1 MKSAAKG
8 YCTGKDTEGFCT
20 IFLPPASGYK
30 NLMLLFLY
38 HFFNQINILMSPI
51 AKSIFT
57 GVAAIF
63 FITGSARAQTD
74 SINIVSTAV
83 PFLRISPDARAGG
96 MGDLA
101 IATSPDANAPFWNLA
116 KVPFAKKRSAVAV
129 NYTPWL
135 KDLGLN
141 DVYLASLAAYY
152 KLDDQQAVST
162 SLRYFSLGNIQLTDY
177 SGNVL
182 NTVKPS
188 EFSIDAGYS
197 RILNEKMSIGVALRY
212 INSRLVVG
220 DVGTGVVYKAGNA
233 VAGDVS
239 LFYHGV
245 NADGQG
251 LNWGVVLSNLGSKI
265 GYTNDSRNK
274 DYIPANLGLGV
285 SYATAI
291 NESNKITF
299 GLDINKLLVPSAPS
313 STGNYSADSAK
324 LAQFRSAS
332 VVSSWMK
339 SFSDGTN
346 QLNSLQASLGAEYS
360 YNEQFFVRAGYFY
373 ENKNRGNRKFFSL
386 GAGFNLDN
394 ININFSYL
402 VPSGSGVTRNP
413 LSNTLRFGI
422 VFNLA
427 GE

>member
-1 MKSAAKG
+1 MNPIVRKIVAG
-8 YCTGKDTEGFCT
+8 
-20 IFLPPASGYK
+20 
-30 NLMLLFLY
+30 MVLLV
-38 HFFNQINILMSPI
+38 
-51 AKSIFT
+51 
-57 GVAAIF
+57 GV
-63 FITGSARAQTD
+63 TGSAFGQAD

-116 KVPFAKKRSAVAV
+116 KVPFAKKKSAIAV

-135 KDLGLN
+135 KDLGLT
-141 DVYLASLAAYY
+141 DVYLASLAAYHQ
-152 KLDDQQAVST
+152 LDEQQAIST
-162 SLRYFSLGNIQLTDY
+162 SIRYFSLGNIQLTDY
-177 SGNVL
+177 SGNIL

-197 RILNEKMSIGVALRY
+197 RVLNEKLSIGVALRY

-239 LFYHGV
+239 LFYRG
-245 NADGQG
+245 AGEDGEG
-251 LNWGVVLSNLGSKI
+251 LNWGVVLSNLGSKV

-285 SYATAI
+285 SYTKVI
-291 NESNKITF
+291 NESNKVSF

-313 STGNYSADSAK
+313 ATGNYSVDSAK
-324 LAQFRSAS
+324 LADYRSTS

-339 SFSDGTN
+339 SFSDGSN
-346 QLNSLQASLGAEYS
+346 QLNSLQASLGAEYA
-360 YNEQFFVRAGYFY
+360 YNEQFFFRAGYFY
-373 ENKNRGNRKFFSL
+373 ENKNRGNRKFFSV
-386 GAGFNLDN
+386 GAGFSIDQMQV
-394 ININFSYL
+394 NFSYL

-422 VFNLA
+422 VFNLN
-427 GE
+427 GNE

>member
-1 MKSAAKG
+1 
-8 YCTGKDTEGFCT
+8 
-20 IFLPPASGYK
+20 
-30 NLMLLFLY
+30 
-38 HFFNQINILMSPI
+38 MSPI
-51 AKSIFT
+51 TKNIFT
-57 GVAAIF
+57 GVAALIF
-63 FITGSARAQTD
+63 LVSRSEAQTD
-74 SINIVSTAV
+74 SINIVSTSV

-152 KLDDQQAVST
+152 KLDDQQAIST

-177 SGNVL
+177 SGNIL

-239 LFYHGV
+239 LFYHGM
-245 NADGQG
+245 NAEGTG

-274 DYIPANLGLGV
+274 DYIPANFGVGV
-285 SYATAI
+285 SYGTAI

-299 GLDINKLLVPSAPS
+299 GLDINKLLVPSVPS
-313 STGNYSADSAK
+313 ATGNFSTDSAK
-324 LAQFRSAS
+324 LAAYRSTS

-346 QLNSLQASLGAEYS
+346 QLNSLQASIGAEYS
-360 YNEQFFVRAGYFY
+360 YNDQFFVRAGYFY

-386 GAGFNLDN
+386 GAGFSMDNL
-394 ININFSYL
+394 NINFSYL

-422 VFNLA
+422 VFNLM

>member
-1 MKSAAKG
+1 MNFKVKKICSAVAV
-8 YCTGKDTEGFCT
+8 
-20 IFLPPASGYK
+20 
-30 NLMLLFLY
+30 LLVTTV
-38 HFFNQINILMSPI
+38 Q
-51 AKSIFT
+51 
-57 GVAAIF
+57 
-63 FITGSARAQTD
+63 AQTD
-74 SINIVSTAV
+74 SINIVSTSV

-116 KVPFAKKRSAVAV
+116 KVPFAKKRTAIAV
-129 NYTPWL
+129 NYTPWF
-135 KDLGLN
+135 KDLGLT
-141 DVYLASLAAYY
+141 DVFLASMAMYH
-152 KLDDQQAVST
+152 KLDDQQAVSG

-177 SGNVL
+177 SGNIL

-197 RILNEKMSIGVALRY
+197 RVLNEKLSIGVALRY

-239 LFYHGV
+239 LYYNGISTEG
-245 NADGQG
+245 AG
-251 LNWGVVLSNLGSKI
+251 LRWGVTLSNLGSKI

-285 SYATAI
+285 SYARVI
-291 NESNKITF
+291 NESNKVTF
-299 GLDINKLLVPSAPS
+299 GLDINKLLVPSAPTA
-313 STGNYSADSAK
+313 TGNYIIDSAK
-324 LAQFRSAS
+324 LADYRATS

-339 SFSDGTN
+339 SFGDGTN
-346 QLNSLQASLGAEYS
+346 QLKSLQASLGAEYA
-360 YNEQFFVRAGYFY
+360 YNDQFFFRAGYFY
-373 ENKNRGNRKFFSL
+373 ENKNRGNRKFFSI
-386 GAGFNLDN
+386 GAGFTLDQMS
-394 ININFSYL
+394 INFSYL

-422 VFNLA
+422 VFNLGA
-427 GE
+427 AEE

>member
-1 MKSAAKG
+1 MNFKVKKICSAVAV
-8 YCTGKDTEGFCT
+8 
-20 IFLPPASGYK
+20 
-30 NLMLLFLY
+30 LLVTTV
-38 HFFNQINILMSPI
+38 Q
-51 AKSIFT
+51 
-57 GVAAIF
+57 
-63 FITGSARAQTD
+63 AQTD
-74 SINIVSTAV
+74 SINIVSTSV

-116 KVPFAKKRSAVAV
+116 KVPFAKKRTAIAV

-135 KDLGLN
+135 KDLGLT
-141 DVYLASLAAYY
+141 DVYLASMAFYH
-152 KLDDQQAVST
+152 KLDEQQAVSG

-177 SGNVL
+177 SGNIL

-197 RILNEKMSIGVALRY
+197 RVLNEKLSIGVALRY

-239 LFYHGV
+239 LYYNGISTEG
-245 NADGQG
+245 AG
-251 LNWGVVLSNLGSKI
+251 LRWGVVLSNLGSKI

-274 DYIPANLGLGV
+274 DYIPANLGLGI
-285 SYATAI
+285 SYAKVI
-291 NESNKITF
+291 NESNKVTF
-299 GLDINKLLVPSAPS
+299 GLDINKLLVPSAPTA
-313 STGNYSADSAK
+313 TGNYVIDSAK
-324 LAQFRSAS
+324 LADYRATS

-339 SFSDGTN
+339 SFSDGTK
-346 QLNSLQASLGAEYS
+346 QLNSLQASLGAEYA
-360 YNEQFFVRAGYFY
+360 YNDQFFFRAGYFY
-373 ENKNRGNRKFFSL
+373 ENKNRGNRKFFSI
-386 GAGFNLDN
+386 GAGFTLDQMS
-394 ININFSYL
+394 INFSYL

-422 VFNLA
+422 VFNLGA
-427 GE
+427 AEE

>member
-1 MKSAAKG
+1 MS
-8 YCTGKDTEGFCT
+8 
-20 IFLPPASGYK
+20 
-30 NLMLLFLY
+30 
-38 HFFNQINILMSPI
+38 QIV
-51 AKSIFT
+51 KKIFT
-57 GVAAIF
+57 GLTFTVI
-63 FITGSARAQTD
+63 SVCSLQAQTD

-101 IATSPDANAPFWNLA
+101 IATSADANAPFWNLA
-116 KVPFAKKRSAVAV
+116 KVPFAKKNTAIAV

-135 KDLGLN
+135 KDLGLT
-141 DVYLASLAAYY
+141 DVFLASMAFYH
-152 KLDDQQAVST
+152 KLDDQQAISS

-197 RILNEKMSIGVALRY
+197 RILNERLSIGVALRY
-212 INSRLVVG
+212 INSRLVTG

-239 LFYHGV
+239 LYYNGIGEDGEGV
-245 NADGQG
+245 
-251 LNWGVVLSNLGSKI
+251 NWGVVLSNLGSKI

-285 SYATAI
+285 SYAKVI
-291 NESNKITF
+291 NESNKVTF
-299 GLDINKLLVPSAPS
+299 GLDINKLLVPSAPVA
-313 STGNYSADSAK
+313 TGNYVIDSAK
-324 LAQFRSAS
+324 LADYRSTS

-339 SFSDGTN
+339 SFSDGSN
-346 QLNSLQASLGAEYS
+346 QLSSLQASLGAEYA
-360 YNEQFFVRAGYFY
+360 YNDQFFVRAGYFY
-373 ENKNRGNRKFFSL
+373 ENKNRGNRKFFSV
-386 GAGFNLDN
+386 GAGFNLDQMS
-394 ININFSYL
+394 INFSYL

-422 VFNLA
+422 IFNLA
-427 GE
+427 SAEDK

>member
-1 MKSAAKG
+1 MSSILKK
-8 YCTGKDTEGFCT
+8 
-20 IFLPPASGYK
+20 IFIPFTA
-30 NLMLLFLY
+30 MLFLAGTS
-38 HFFNQINILMSPI
+38 M
-51 AKSIFT
+51 
-57 GVAAIF
+57 
-63 FITGSARAQTD
+63 AQAD

-141 DVYLASLAAYY
+141 DVYLASLAGYY
-152 KLDDQQAVST
+152 KLDDQQAIST

-177 SGNVL
+177 SGNIL

-188 EFSIDAGYS
+188 EFSVDAGYS
-197 RILNEKMSIGVALRY
+197 RILNEKLSIGVALRY

-233 VAGDVS
+233 VCGDVS
-239 LFYHGV
+239 LFYNGV
-245 NADGQG
+245 NADGEG
-251 LNWGVVLSNLGSKI
+251 LNWGVVLSNLGSKV

-274 DYIPANLGLGV
+274 DFIPANLGLGV
-285 SYATAI
+285 SYTRAI

-299 GLDINKLLVPSAPS
+299 GLDINKLLVPGAPVA
-313 STGNYSADSAK
+313 TGNFSTDSSN
-324 LAQFRSAS
+324 LASYRSSS
-332 VVSSWMK
+332 VVTSWMK
-339 SFSDGTN
+339 SFSDGSN
-346 QLNSLQASLGAEYS
+346 QLNSLQASLGAEYN

-386 GAGFNLDN
+386 GAGFNLDQL
-394 ININFSYL
+394 NINFSYL

-422 VFNLA
+422 IFNLQQ
-427 GE
+427 E